1 MADPKVTFLLVVV
14 LWRVFGYGDAG
25 TCEGSKAAYASSGF
39 PVTDVPDSPISGKM
53 RLARGGG
60 EEVRA
65 VLYVQQVTVHDTQVD
80 CEDSV

>member
-1 MADPKVTFLLVVV
+1 MADAKVTFLLVVV

-53 RLARGGG
+53 RLAWGR